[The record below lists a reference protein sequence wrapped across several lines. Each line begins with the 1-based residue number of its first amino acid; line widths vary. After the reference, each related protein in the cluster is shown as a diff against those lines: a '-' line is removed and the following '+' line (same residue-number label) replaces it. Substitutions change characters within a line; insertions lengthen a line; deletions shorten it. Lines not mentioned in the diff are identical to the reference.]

1 MAAARVTPVFRKEGG
16 VLTEFVSRA
25 YASPMP
31 YLHSVDR
38 IGKIR
43 STIYPFSFIGK
54 PLSIVV
60 RRALFYIPTGRY
72 ML

>member
-25 YASPMP
+25 YASPLP

-38 IGKIR
+38 IWKIQY
-43 STIYPFSFIGK
+43 TIYLFSFIGK
-54 PLSIVV
+54 RLV
-60 RRALFYIPTGRY
+60 
-72 ML
+72 